1 MAQKNFSRADRVA
14 QLIHHELASAML
26 FNIDNPAFKGVTVT
40 AVKLSRDLSSAR
52 VYVTFLNDENIKEN
66 IKALKQEA
74 GFLRHLLA
82 GKLNLRI
89 VPQLMFF
96 YDESIAVGRKLSAL
110 IDTAVKRDTNNTEI

>member
-1 MAQKNFSRADRVA
+1 MAQKNFNRADRVA

-26 FNIDNPAFKGVTVT
+26 FNTDNPAFKGVTVT

-52 VYVTFLNDENIKEN
+52 IYVTFLNDENIKEN
-66 IKALKQEA
+66 LQALKQETK
-74 GFLRHLLA
+74 FLRHLLA
-82 GKLNLRI
+82 EKLSLRI

-110 IDTAVKRDTNNTEI
+110 IDMAVKQDDPNSET